1 MPPKFVSDGV
11 HFKHSFC
18 SLNSGKLD
26 EFYKMETKTKLGE
39 GSYGSV
45 CKGKHKSTN
54 AVRAIK
60 AIDRTKIADGE
71 RFQTEVDIQSALDHP
86 NIVKLYEVFLD
97 AKKVYLVMELC
108 TGGELFDRILEE
120 AEKHEGSDAARAFD
134 ERGAA
139 TYMQQILGAMS
150 YLHNNNFVH
159 RDIKPENFL
168 LQNRDVD
175 AQIKVIDFGLAKQ
188 HKVGSGEKMKTKA
201 GTPYYVAPQVL
212 QGCYDEKCDVWSC
225 GVICY
230 ILLCG
235 YPPFYG
241 DQDPDILR
249 MVKKGNFTFP
259 PEDWDDVSAEAKEC
273 ISLMLTF
280 NADKRPTA
288 AKMLEHRWLDKNAEL
303 PKGKVAKDLC
313 KHLRKFNEGSRMK
326 KVALT
331 LIAQQLKD
339 EDLEQLRTTFLL
351 LDKNK
356 DGTLTIEEIQNG
368 IKDSAI
374 EIPADLIEIMK
385 NLDTDGSGNIDY
397 TEFIAAT
404 LNQKQYLKRDV
415 LWSAFRVFDKDGDG
429 TITKQELGSIL
440 KEQADGEVI
449 MNMVQE
455 VDLDGDGQISFDE
468 FVKMMEKGSDIVAK

>member
-1 MPPKFVSDGV
+1 
-11 HFKHSFC
+11 
-18 SLNSGKLD
+18 
-26 EFYKMETKTKLGE
+26 
-39 GSYGSV
+39 
-45 CKGKHKSTN
+45 
-54 AVRAIK
+54 
-60 AIDRTKIADGE
+60 
-71 RFQTEVDIQSALDHP
+71 
-86 NIVKLYEVFLD
+86 
-97 AKKVYLVMELC
+97 
-108 TGGELFDRILEE
+108 
-120 AEKHEGSDAARAFD
+120 
-134 ERGAA
+134 
-139 TYMQQILGAMS
+139 
-150 YLHNNNFVH
+150 
-159 RDIKPENFL
+159 
-168 LQNRDVD
+168 
-175 AQIKVIDFGLAKQ
+175 
-188 HKVGSGEKMKTKA
+188 
-201 GTPYYVAPQVL
+201 
-212 QGCYDEKCDVWSC
+212 DVWSC

-468 FVKMMEKGSDIVAK
+468 FVKMMEK

>member
-1 MPPKFVSDGV
+1 MLQHFTHACEDLYHLCRVGQASRCQRGLSYV
-11 HFKHSFC
+11 HLLYNLPDAFS
-18 SLNSGKLD
+18 
-26 EFYKMETKTKLGE
+26 
-39 GSYGSV
+39 
-45 CKGKHKSTN
+45 
-54 AVRAIK
+54 RWK
-60 AIDRTKIADGE
+60 ACE
-71 RFQTEVDIQSALDHP
+71 Q
-86 NIVKLYEVFLD
+86 
-97 AKKVYLVMELC
+97 
-108 TGGELFDRILEE
+108 
-120 AEKHEGSDAARAFD
+120 
-134 ERGAA
+134 
-139 TYMQQILGAMS
+139 
-150 YLHNNNFVH
+150 
-159 RDIKPENFL
+159 
-168 LQNRDVD
+168 
-175 AQIKVIDFGLAKQ
+175 
-188 HKVGSGEKMKTKA
+188 
-201 GTPYYVAPQVL
+201 
-212 QGCYDEKCDVWSC
+212 
-225 GVICY
+225 
-230 ILLCG
+230 
-235 YPPFYG
+235 
-241 DQDPDILR
+241 
-249 MVKKGNFTFP
+249 
-259 PEDWDDVSAEAKEC
+259 DWDDVSAEAKEC

-356 DGTLTIEEIQNG
+356 DGTLSIEEIQKG
-368 IKDSAI
+368 IADSAI

-429 TITKQELGSIL
+429 TITKQELGAIL

-449 MNMVQE
+449 MNMVKE

-468 FVKMMEKGSDIVAK
+468 FVKMMESGSDIVSK